1 MKKLL
6 FLLVIVSLVSC
17 DTSYQTT
24 SNQTITTYRFKK
36 NGVKYQATR
45 TYIYKIDTLKN
56 N

>member
-6 FLLVIVSLVSC
+6 CLLAVISFVSC

-45 TYIYKIDTLKN
+45 TYIYKIDTLKTN
-56 N
+56 